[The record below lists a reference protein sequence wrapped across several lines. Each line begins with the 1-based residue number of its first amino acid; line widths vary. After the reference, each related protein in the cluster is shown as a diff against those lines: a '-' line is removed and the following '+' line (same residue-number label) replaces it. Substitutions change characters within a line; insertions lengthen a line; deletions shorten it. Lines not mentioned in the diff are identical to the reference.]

1 MLRKKILTLLLLLT
15 VTLSS
20 LWSISPDCKRF
31 ALIIGSN
38 NKGAMKSGADRN
50 FTDNDTSAL
59 KEVLEG
65 NCGYETMVLN
75 GSCDKSKVLKILQ
88 DIACS
93 QSLKSLIFCY
103 SGYGF
108 NYRKQPF
115 FIFGDYDPQHPV
127 ATALSY
133 DELFYY
139 FRMINDRTHVMAFID
154 YAFAGMDGRSSLNTD
169 EEFVTIQRDRG
180 IKVIMSGSPNQLIYK
195 DYDKPRSV
203 FSFYLTEGLKGEADI
218 NNDGNT
224 TFSEI
229 SEYLIG
235 SCRSYMIRNKYDRFG
250 IPEIFA
256 DSRDGDFNINGKMR
270 KQASLQV
277 QQSGSLITFNER
289 FNEAYS
295 SEFDT
300 QKRTTSERGLLSVIK
315 AEFINVRTFEPTAVF
330 SKEIT
335 DRIGL
340 DIILR
345 LSRLPDPHK
354 RIVLSVYFYYP
365 DGSLMCKLDKPCRPL
380 AEPGLMNCRVFYGWD
395 ETGRWQNGKYTVKIL
410 YHDETLYTSEFR
422 IR

>member
-1 MLRKKILTLLLLLT
+1 
-15 VTLSS
+15 
-20 LWSISPDCKRF
+20 
-31 ALIIGSN
+31 
-38 NKGAMKSGADRN
+38 MKSSADRN

-169 EEFVTIQRDRG
+169 EDFVTIQREKG
-180 IKVIMSGSPNQLIYK
+180 IKVIMSGSPKPIVYK
-195 DYDKPRSV
+195 DYEKPRSV
-203 FSFYLTEGLKGEADI
+203 FSFFLTEGLRGEADI
-218 NNDGNT
+218 DANGT
-224 TFSEI
+224 VTFGEI
-229 SEYLIG
+229 SEYLVT
-235 SCRSYMIRNKYDRFG
+235 SCRNYLVRNKYEKLYM
-250 IPEIFA
+250 PEIFA
-256 DSRDGDFNINGKMR
+256 DSRDGDFNINAR
-270 KQASLQV
+270 SKQIHKEETVRSERL
-277 QQSGSLITFNER
+277 SNGGLITFNER
-289 FNEAYS
+289 FNEVYNSEFGSS
-295 SEFDT
+295 SERTKKDQTKELLTIIRTDFFDV
-300 QKRTTSERGLLSVIK
+300 K
-315 AEFINVRTFEPTAVF
+315 TFQPVGFF
-330 SKEIT
+330 SQEDT
-335 DRIGL
+335 GYVGL
-340 DIILR
+340 DIMLR

-354 RIVLSVYFYYP
+354 RIILSVYFYYP

-380 AEPGLMNCRVFYGWD
+380 NTSGMMNCRVLYGWD
-395 ETGRWQNGKYTVKIL
+395 NPGHWQTGKYTVKIA
-410 YHDETLYTSEFR
+410 YRDEVLSVTSFR
-422 IR
+422 VR